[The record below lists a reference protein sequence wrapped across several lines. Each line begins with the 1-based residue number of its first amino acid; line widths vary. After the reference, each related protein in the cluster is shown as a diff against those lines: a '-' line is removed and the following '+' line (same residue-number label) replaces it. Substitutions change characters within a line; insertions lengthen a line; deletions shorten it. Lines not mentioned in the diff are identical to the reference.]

1 MTTANAS
8 DTCTTRE
15 AARRLG
21 VSLRTVQ
28 LWTESG
34 VLDAWKTPG
43 GHRRVLNAAVDRLIA
58 DRRPPTRSPSA
69 DRQLQVLVV
78 EDDPTLLALYR
89 YSFAAFHLPI
99 ALRLAPNGYEGLIR
113 IGEERPDILFT
124 DLMMPGIDGFQML
137 RTLAHRP
144 ELAAMQL
151 VVVSGLD
158 AAEIAERGGLPENVT
173 VLSKPIPFEQ
183 LEAMV
188 AARCKTLGIGETP

>member
-1 MTTANAS
+1 MTTTNAS

-15 AARRLG
+15 AASRLG

-58 DRRPPTRSPSA
+58 DRRPAARSPA
-69 DRQLQVLVV
+69 AGRQLQVLVV

-89 YSFAAFHLPI
+89 YSFSAFHLPI

-144 ELAAMQL
+144 ELADMQL

-158 AAEIAERGGLPENVT
+158 ASEIADRGGLPANVT
-173 VLSKPIPFEQ
+173 VLSKPIPFDR

-188 AARCKTLGIGETP
+188 SARCAALGIGERP